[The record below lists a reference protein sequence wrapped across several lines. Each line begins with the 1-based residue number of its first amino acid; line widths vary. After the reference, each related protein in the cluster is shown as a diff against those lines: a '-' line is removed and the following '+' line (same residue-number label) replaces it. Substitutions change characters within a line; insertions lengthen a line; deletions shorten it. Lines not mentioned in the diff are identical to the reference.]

1 MGAKRLQKTVHT
13 WWPVFGTRLSVK
25 MCDQF
30 RALLLHISA
39 RYQPYIIAGN
49 RPPYIIYPKN
59 ILDMHEHIKVDM
71 S

>member
-1 MGAKRLQKTVHT
+1 M
-13 WWPVFGTRLSVK
+13 FGTRLSVK